1 MDSQQKSDSRD
12 VGNPLSSVPA
22 RRQVL
27 GAALAVTAIAP
38 ALPSRWTK
46 PIVDTVLLPAHA
58 QTSACAIVDGLLL
71 AATTRTTTPS
81 GTTTPVTSIAT
92 LTFAGCSCD
101 PGATVSIT
109 AEPEVTGASV
119 GTFTGSSTA
128 DAIGAWTVVIPVPA
142 SAGADIANI
151 TALTFTG
158 TASGDAVG
166 DLPDAIAG
174 TITAPVCTP

>member
-1 MDSQQKSDSRD
+1 MDSQNKSNSRD
-12 VGNPLSSVPA
+12 GENPPPKIPA

-27 GAALAVTAIAP
+27 GVAVAVTAIAP
-38 ALPSRWTK
+38 ALPTRWTK

-58 QTSACAIVDGLLL
+58 QTSACAIVDGLLI
-71 AATTRTTTPS
+71 ASTTRTTTPS
-81 GTTTPVTSIAT
+81 GSTTPVTSIAT

-101 PGATVSIT
+101 PGAAVSIT
-109 AEPEVTGASV
+109 VEPEVSGTSV
-119 GTFTGSSTA
+119 GTFTGNSTA
-128 DAIGAWTVVIPVPA
+128 DAIGSWTVVIAVPA

-166 DLPDAIAG
+166 SLPDAIAG
-174 TITAPVCTP
+174 TIDAPVCTP